1 MLSHF
6 QYRSLYEHNSL
17 PGWSLSFYYKGQ
29 LYHAIYHH
37 NGQIEWVNLSP
48 PDSSIHDISSQIH
61 ELMLFHVY
69 D

>member
-6 QYRSLYEHNSL
+6 QYRPLYEHNNL
-17 PGWSLSFYYKGQ
+17 PGWSLSFYFKGQ
-29 LYHAIYHH
+29 LYQAVYHH
-37 NGQIEWVNLSP
+37 DGHIEWVELSP

-69 D
+69 E